1 MNICVSVW
9 GGRGGGRGLGL
20 GVLVRWTPT
29 ACSGDIEPWRE
40 MPFIIFVPINIIA
53 AVFCQNNIMVHAIV
67 RKLLM
72 TMINMILAKSKTSAM
87 TMIIVRLCIG
97 YACLVALPR
106 DWSRSPDARL
116 LPVGWTA
123 QGWLNSTTQGWL
135 NCPRMAKL
143 NYPRKDELNCLRR
156 AELKKHKNGSRYAE
170 LLLNDY
176 WAAEGWLSWAGQGL
190 LSNLRMSFRVGSLW
204 RVA

>member
-1 MNICVSVW
+1 MVNVFSYDRYMLEHVMNICVSVW

-40 MPFIIFVPINIIA
+40 MPFIIFVPIDIIA

-67 RKLLM
+67 RNLLM

-106 DWSRSPDARL
+106 DPGVLMQGFSRLAEL
-116 LPVGWTA
+116 LTDGWTP
-123 QGWLNSTTQGWL
+123 L
-135 NCPRMAKL
+135 PK
-143 NYPRKDELNCLRR
+143 RR
-156 AELKKHKNGSRYAE
+156 AELPKYG
-170 LLLNDY
+170 
-176 WAAEGWLSWAGQGL
+176 
-190 LSNLRMSFRVGSLW
+190 
-204 RVA
+204 

>member
-1 MNICVSVW
+1 MVNVFLNHILEHVMNICVSVW

-40 MPFIIFVPINIIA
+40 MPFIIFVPIDIIA
-53 AVFCQNNIMVHAIV
+53 AVFCQNNIMVHATV

-116 LPVGWTA
+116 LSVGWTA
-123 QGWLNSTTQGWL
+123 QGWLNSTTPG
-135 NCPRMAKL
+135 
-143 NYPRKDELNCLRR
+143 KDELNCLRR